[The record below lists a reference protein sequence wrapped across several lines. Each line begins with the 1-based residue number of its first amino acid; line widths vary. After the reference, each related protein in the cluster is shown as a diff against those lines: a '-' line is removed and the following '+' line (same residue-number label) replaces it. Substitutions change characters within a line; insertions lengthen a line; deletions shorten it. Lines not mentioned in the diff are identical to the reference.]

1 MTRLAI
7 YKRVS
12 TDQQDTA
19 SQTYAIDQW
28 LRTRPVPTSI
38 VEYSDHGMSG
48 TRDDR
53 PQFNAMLAD
62 IAAGRIDAVV
72 CYRLDRISRTATTAL
87 QLLISWIQSG
97 LEFWPVD
104 QPALAAS
111 KDDPFRL
118 TKLAMFSELAQIE
131 RETLI
136 RRVTAGLAAA
146 KARGV
151 QLGRRNILSDAQITN
166 LVDLARQGHT
176 CRQLGKQFGVSPATA
191 SRLARVAQG

>member
-38 VEYSDHGMSG
+38 AEYSDHGMSG

-62 IAAGRIDAVV
+62 IAAGHIDAVV

-166 LVDLARQGHT
+166 LVELARQGHT